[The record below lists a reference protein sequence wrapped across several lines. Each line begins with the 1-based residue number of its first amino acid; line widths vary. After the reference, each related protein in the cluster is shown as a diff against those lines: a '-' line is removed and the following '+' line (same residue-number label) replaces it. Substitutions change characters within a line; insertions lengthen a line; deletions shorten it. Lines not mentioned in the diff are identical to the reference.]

1 VHAPDQLYVD
11 ELELL
16 LFRFADPDGETLARR
31 LLAADPDFTAS
42 LVARLVREPIVL
54 H

>member
-1 VHAPDQLYVD
+1 MDAPDQHHFD

-16 LFRFADPDGETLARR
+16 LFRYADPDGETLARK
-31 LLAADPDFTAS
+31 LLAADPDFTAY
-42 LVARLVREPIVL
+42 LVARLVREPVPL